1 MRPFVRACF
10 TLAYHTRCGTAF
22 RAMTALPAHPICKCA
37 PRSLLGGHIAR
48 QAHCAPL
55 SGLGCGHSLR
65 ACVALAYHTRC
76 GTAPRALTALPAHP
90 ICKSSPL
97 FHAPQAHCTAGAPRS
112 PVLTKLRR
120 FPCVLHW
127 QGKRAKQ
134 DGSASANRPA
144 HALRKSAV
152 SAPSCV
158 RHGAFAMR
166 MFPCSLLRRH
176 IARQTHRHPAP
187 TSMRRFRHAPAV
199 TALRARRAA
208 AQLDYLRSN
217 ANSTRS
223 PARATM
229 RRSAP
234 KQRRSISPSQP
245 AVTAPVTEVSSQ
257 LKDTL
262 WPP

>member
-1 MRPFVRACF
+1 MQK
-10 TLAYHTRCGTAF
+10 
-22 RAMTALPAHPICKCA
+22 LPCSIL
-37 PRSLLGGHIAR
+37 RWHIAR

-55 SGLGCGHSLR
+55 SGLIYGAFR
-65 ACVALAYHTRC
+65 ASC
-76 GTAPRALTALPAHP
+76 
-90 ICKSSPL
+90 I
-97 FHAPQAHCTAGAPRS
+97 
-112 PVLTKLRR
+112 
-120 FPCVLHW
+120 
-127 QGKRAKQ
+127 GKASELDKM
-134 DGSASANRPA
+134 GSASADHPA
-144 HALRKSAV
+144 HTLRKSAV

-166 MFPCSLLRRH
+166 MFPCSLLRGH
-176 IARQTHRHPAP
+176 IARQTLRHPAP
-187 TSMRRFRHAPAV
+187 TSMRRFRHAPSV
-199 TALRARRAA
+199 PALRARRAA

-245 AVTAPVTEVSSQ
+245 AVTAPVTEASSR